1 MVYGNSSNELIKI
14 QTCHAQIIVM
24 QKHITQSVHRF
35 KDVKVCLLGVKMFA
49 QPLSLLQKLLCVL
62 VSRPVSDQSVKS
74 RPSLLGNEA
83 PLCEC
88 LPLSRRHHEVVCLE
102 K

>member
-1 MVYGNSSNELIKI
+1 
-14 QTCHAQIIVM
+14 M

-62 VSRPVSDQSVKS
+62 WFRVLSVSRPVSDQSLKS

-88 LPLSRRHHEVVCLE
+88 LPLSRRHHEVVCL
-102 K
+102 